1 MFVNEDAV
9 RFEPDLIV
17 TAKDKDKSSH
27 VTYSI
32 IAGNGD
38 NLFHIDPNT
47 GKIRI
52 SGSRGLDIS
61 NDSEE
66 QNYVLLT
73 IEVYFCFSSLKNG
86 LVLN

>member
-1 MFVNEDAV
+1 MYRVFVNEDAV

-32 IAGNGD
+32 IAGNND

-61 NDSEE
+61 NDADEE
-66 QNYVLLT
+66 NYVLLT
-73 IEVYFCFSSLKNG
+73 IEVNYC
-86 LVLN
+86 